1 MNTRSS
7 RATVA
12 RICVATILSIGV
24 YATVRAY
31 GPDQPNVP
39 APAAGQGLAA
49 TGLLVPKTNYQFVF
63 SQPVVF
69 PGYASASATISAQL
83 VSVQDTWATIQYQA
97 GPNKNV
103 HTAAIN
109 TYYVVAIQRLQ

>member
-1 MNTRSS
+1 MNTRSP

-12 RICVATILSIGV
+12 LICVATILSIGV

-31 GPDQPNVP
+31 GPNPPTVS
-39 APAAGQGLAA
+39 ASAAGQGLAA

-69 PGYASASATISAQL
+69 PGYVSASATISAQL
-83 VSVQDTWATIQYQA
+83 VSIQDTWATIQYPA

-103 HTAAIN
+103 QTAAIN
-109 TYYVVAIQRLQ
+109 TQFVVAIQRIQ